1 MCIFLLECTEPLK
14 ILDKH
19 ILIFSIDYYFNLSKY
34 YYFQK
39 STLLISQTTK
49 IVPFSISQMD
59 TIFKRI
65 LFSIYQT
72 TTILERVLFSLYHKT
87 TLLKRVLFS
96 IFQTTNLI
104 KIILFSISRTTT
116 LFKRV
121 LFSNWL
127 KITPLKRVLLK
138 RVLFLQKIVLL
149 KRVPPNPTH
158 MPKVQWFILR
168 PCIIYTRPTWRNKS
182 GV

>member
-1 MCIFLLECTEPLK
+1 MCIFLLECTEPLN

-19 ILIFSIDYYFNLSKY
+19 ILIFSIDYYFDLSNY

-65 LFSIYQT
+65 LISIYQT
-72 TTILERVLFSLYHKT
+72 TTILERVLFSLYHKN

-96 IFQTTNLI
+96 IFQTTHLI

-116 LFKRV
+116 LFKKV
-121 LFSNWL
+121 LFLIWL
-127 KITPLKRVLLK
+127 KITLLK

-149 KRVPPNPTH
+149 KRVPSNPTR
-158 MPKVQWFILR
+158 MPKVQWSILR
-168 PCIIYTRPTWRNKS
+168 PCIIYTRPTWRKKS